1 MTTEERQPD
10 SEQLKEIS
18 IAHLIEEGGHS
29 QLVKRS
35 IYFICGM
42 LFLFV
47 LWGTFTKVD
56 EVAVSFG
63 EVQPV
68 KEIQSIQHLEG
79 GIVAAGYVKN
89 GDEVH
94 AGDPL
99 LKLNP
104 EQIAAELKKAQGKEI
119 ALQRSEE
126 HTSEL
131 QSQFHL

>member
-1 MTTEERQPD
+1 MTTEERRSN

-42 LFLFV
+42 LFLFIM
-47 LWGTFTKVD
+47 WGILTKVD

-68 KEIQSIQHLEG
+68 KEIQSVQHLEG
-79 GIVAAGYVKN
+79 GIVAAVYVKN

-99 LKLNP
+99 LKLNA
-104 EQIAAELKKAQGKEI
+104 EQVAA
-119 ALQRSEE
+119 
-126 HTSEL
+126 
-131 QSQFHL
+131 